1 MRRSKQGPDLRKK
14 RVSDRQ
20 RCQLGNIANG
30 RIVSVLGELWVM
42 GELARSWVSA
52 TMTKDCLGHSLSLLL
67 GYRFLEPDHK
77 RCRAHNF
84 AVTLHWHFS
93 K

>member
-20 RCQLGNIANG
+20 QCQLGNIANG

-42 GELARSWVSA
+42 SELARPA
-52 TMTKDCLGHSLSLLL
+52 LIA
-67 GYRFLEPDHK
+67 YPIK
-77 RCRAHNF
+77 RAKFEGSVISR
-84 AVTLHWHFS
+84 TR
-93 K
+93 